1 MGFDQFM
8 KKNQKVETKEVEY
21 AATKTL
27 TDENGQPLKWKF
39 RKLSSRDFFLIQDS
53 AKKSDI
59 ARIMAVKS
67 CVYPNLRNQEL
78 QDSYGVKNP
87 VELLQQ
93 MIPDADEMAA
103 LLVFVGTLNDFNTLS
118 NEVEEAKN

>member
-39 RKLSSRDFFLIQDS
+39 RKLSSRDFFILQDS
-53 AKKSDI
+53 EKKSDM
-59 ARIMAVKS
+59 ARVMAVKC

-78 QDSYGVKNP
+78 QDSYGVKTP
-87 VELLQQ
+87 DELLQR

-103 LLVFVGTLNDFNTLS
+103 LLVLVGNLNDFKTLS
-118 NEVEEAKN
+118 DEVEEAKN